1 MRDGLPE
8 TNTKPSSN
16 QEAQRVP
23 PFLKW
28 AGGKRWL
35 APRLAPSLK
44 HLNGAYIE
52 PFAGSAAIFF
62 HLNPSRA
69 ILSDTNQR
77 LIETYK
83 AVRKDPES
91 VQKALTKYQKIHS
104 DEFYYRERS
113 RARRSRHMRAAQ
125 FIYLNRTCWN
135 GLYRENLNGE
145 FNVPRGTKN
154 KVVLPD
160 DNWIQI
166 ASYLKNSA
174 IICADFERTI
184 KFAGKGDFILADP
197 PYAGPPGTNTFTKYG
212 SRVFSWNDQ
221 ARLASAL
228 KSADSRGATFLVTNT
243 PHTEIRDIFDEFAYT
258 FNVKRHSIISG
269 KPKGRS
275 QTEEIFITNDEKIAK
290 ALRNESR

>member
-1 MRDGLPE
+1 MSGAPPPMKKSL
-8 TNTKPSSN
+8 SSFDPYSKN
-16 QEAQRVP
+16 AGI
-23 PFLKW
+23 LK
-28 AGGKRWL
+28 GV
-35 APRLAPSLK
+35 
-44 HLNGAYIE
+44 
-52 PFAGSAAIFF
+52 
-62 HLNPSRA
+62 SR
-69 ILSDTNQR
+69 
-77 LIETYK
+77 
-83 AVRKDPES
+83 
-91 VQKALTKYQKIHS
+91 
-104 DEFYYRERS
+104 
-113 RARRSRHMRAAQ
+113 
-125 FIYLNRTCWN
+125 
-135 GLYRENLNGE
+135 GNLNGE

-243 PHTEIRDIFDEFAYT
+243 PHTEIRDIFDECNVNRYFRSSLMPSWCDRF
-258 FNVKRHSIISG
+258 FNCFSTA
-269 KPKGRS
+269 RS
-275 QTEEIFITNDEKIAK
+275 SFPAQLSLSTDD
-290 ALRNESR
+290 R